1 MAIDSISSIVAG
13 TSSVASN
20 EGHFSKVPNV
30 NEVKLAIEALN
41 RATAFDKTQ
50 LASFNKG
57 RGRAFNG
64 IA

>member
-13 TSSVASN
+13 TSSVASS
-20 EGHFSKVPNV
+20 EGHFSKMPNV

-41 RATAFDKTQ
+41 RATAMDREQ

-57 RGRAFNG
+57 RGRALDLV
-64 IA
+64 A